1 MDEINAIK
9 VPKSYNGAH
18 LRFPLD
24 RDQVVN
30 MYKAFRA
37 RKRLHA
43 KYVMQL
49 LEEYYIHADRN
60 NRTLMESTIDEGTT
74 MTICG
79 DTHGQW
85 EDFCTIM
92 DMNGLPSESN
102 RVRARVCVHVC
113 VCVCVCV
120 YLRAVGVRTH
130 TFHTCTELMHYIHAC
145 TRAAA
150 GRQTRRRSLSLQ
162 QLSLFRC

>member
-113 VCVCVCV
+113 VCVCACVCVCVCACVCV
-120 YLRAVGVRTH
+120 YV
-130 TFHTCTELMHYIHAC
+130 
-145 TRAAA
+145 
-150 GRQTRRRSLSLQ
+150 
-162 QLSLFRC
+162 